1 MLNFDNENFFMK
13 LLLDIR
19 DDKAPQF
26 LRSLKSLKYI
36 KTTRISPAKALL
48 IKEMKDAVHEL
59 NLVKQGKKKSRK
71 AENFLNE
78 L

>member
-1 MLNFDNENFFMK
+1 MK
-13 LLLDIR
+13 VLLDIR

-26 LRSLKSLKYI
+26 LRSLRSLKYI
-36 KTTRISPAKALL
+36 KATRLTAAKALL
-48 IKEMKDAVHEL
+48 LKEMKEAVYEL
-59 NLVKQGKKKSRK
+59 NQVKLGKKKARN

>member
-1 MLNFDNENFFMK
+1 MK
-13 LLLDIR
+13 VLLDIR

-26 LRSLKSLKYI
+26 LRSLRSLKFI
-36 KTTRISPAKALL
+36 KATRLTPAKALL
-48 IKEMKDAVHEL
+48 LKEMKEAVHEL
-59 NLVKQGKKKSRK
+59 NQVKLGKKKARN